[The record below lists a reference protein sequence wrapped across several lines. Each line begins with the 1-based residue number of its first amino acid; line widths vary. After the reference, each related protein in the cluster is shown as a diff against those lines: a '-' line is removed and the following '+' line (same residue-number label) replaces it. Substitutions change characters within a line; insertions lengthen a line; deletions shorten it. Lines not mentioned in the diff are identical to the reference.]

1 MIIVP
6 RTVRIR
12 SSKRLKGLNQYQV
25 QEEHTGKRGERSVY
39 LYRIPRELEG
49 KAIGL
54 GGEFATT
61 EGMR

>member
-49 KAIGL
+49 KAIVL
-54 GGEFATT
+54 GGEYDLR
-61 EGMR
+61 EEKR